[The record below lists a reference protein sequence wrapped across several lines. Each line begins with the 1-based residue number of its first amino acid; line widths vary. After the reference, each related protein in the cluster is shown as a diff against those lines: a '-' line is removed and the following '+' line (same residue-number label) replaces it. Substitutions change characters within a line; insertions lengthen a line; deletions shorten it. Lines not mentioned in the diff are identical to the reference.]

1 MKWVN
6 GLSRLPHLKPLPQH
20 YYFLESKHEKYIQRL
35 LTPNLATVNK
45 LTLNNLQLVSREC
58 CLTSLSCTLSTTR
71 PAAKRPS
78 FSAPKHDNSSSLFL
92 SQTFLFSAMYWPT
105 QDNLQKTK
113 YICFSYSEKK
123 FFHQKKA
130 MRKLHVRVFIKMES
144 YIIFN
149 GSYINEA

>member
-78 FSAPKHDNSSSLFL
+78 FSAPKHDNSSSLFISQKFL
-92 SQTFLFSAMYWPT
+92 SSAMYWPT
-105 QDNLQKTK
+105 QDNL
-113 YICFSYSEKK
+113 KK
-123 FFHQKKA
+123 QNIFVSVIQKKSF
-130 MRKLHVRVFIKMES
+130 LIKKKP
-144 YIIFN
+144 
-149 GSYINEA
+149 